1 MLWLRIWVVEW
12 YGVVWNSRRSV
23 LIINR
28 WHSSK
33 QILTMFLSRQKSQST
48 EGRRG
53 GLLAPPPRYTWDGMG
68 TMAPPIYAS
77 TRVWGP
83 PWPCHQVPRQTGRFK
98 KCFDSIVTRR
108 WMWRKTWLWY
118 VQCPKTN
125 FSGIS
130 SCVPV
135 FVALFLMLAT
145 CNWICSVA
153 PLLFGD
159 SQ

>member
-68 TMAPPIYAS
+68 TMAPPTYAS
-77 TRVWGP
+77 TRVWGHP
-83 PWPCHQVPRQTGRFK
+83 DPVIRFPDK
-98 KCFDSIVTRR
+98 LESSKSVLPAL
-108 WMWRKTWLWY
+108 WLGGECDVKPDCDMCN
-118 VQCPKTN
+118 VQKPI
-125 FSGIS
+125 FRAS
-130 SCVPV
+130 VLV
-135 FVALFLMLAT
+135 FPFLLLSFLMLET